1 MATDTSNSPTIQRPW
16 MPAFRYLI
24 QIGWRRFIL
33 LWFLGAMAAG
43 IATGILSSAGL
54 HDGSQDVLMLLY
66 MMSSALMVLARVVL
80 RSNPEYMPADH
91 MGASVEI
98 NVPAPSGQLAYAGWL
113 LARLSWLSFI
123 GLCFVLLMMG
133 LYLSSLVKPPPI
145 TIASDAR
152 PVRVIVKDAT
162 QKDKTTKS
170 SEILIDE
177 DGVHLRKIKPGAVTS
192 PVPPV
197 PPVPPVGAVPSVPP
211 VPPVAPNIPSV
222 VFDKDKGKITLGPE
236 GIRIEKREN
245 GVNKVIIVNGNGV
258 QVSQAEAD
266 AVIKD
271 AERAMQ
277 TASESSKQAT
287 EEAAKAQADTA
298 KAQADAQ
305 RAQDTAQAAKDD
317 AEAAAADAEAAAEE
331 ANAQVVTI
339 DLGKGDAAQI
349 AKSVK
354 DALTK
359 ARGTIEQDVRD
370 SMEQEQS
377 KGFQLPWNR
386 LIKALT
392 IISLLLLTGLKITA
406 NAQYAARASAMRAT
420 QRAEGET
427 LKRQLSDAQ
436 LKAMQAQVEPH
447 FLFNT
452 LASVDYLIETAP
464 AQASKMQKS
473 LINYLRAALPQMRQA
488 STTLG
493 REAKLITSY
502 LDILKVRME
511 ERLQTEVNVPPELQS
526 ADFPPMMLQSL
537 VENAIKHGLE
547 PKPEGGTLK
556 VRAWKEGDKLVIE
569 VADTGVGL
577 ATTGRAAPT
586 AGTGLGLNNI
596 RERLEMLYGKRA
608 QFSLALNMIDGV
620 ANGTIARVELPY
632 EVAAQSA

>member
-1 MATDTSNSPTIQRPW
+1 
-16 MPAFRYLI
+16 MPVFRYLI

-43 IATGILSSAGL
+43 ISTGILSTVGL
-54 HDGSQDVLMLLY
+54 HDGLEAVVMLIY

-80 RSNPEYMPADH
+80 RNNPEYMPADH
-91 MGASVEI
+91 LVTQAEV

-113 LARLSWLSFI
+113 LARMSWLSFI

-152 PVRVIVKDAT
+152 PVRVIVKEAT

-170 SEILIDE
+170 SEIIIDE
-177 DGVHLRKIKPGAVTS
+177 EGVHLRKIKPGAAK
-192 PVPPV
+192 PPAPPV
-197 PPVPPVGAVPSVPP
+197 PPVPA
-211 VPPVAPNIPSV
+211 VAPVVATEPTV
-222 VFDKDKGKITLGPE
+222 VFDKDKGKITLGAE
-236 GIRIEKREN
+236 GIRIEKMEN
-245 GVNKVIIVNGNGV
+245 GVKKIITVNGNGV
-258 QVSQAEAD
+258 QVSQADVEA
-266 AVIKD
+266 AIKD
-271 AERAMQ
+271 PQRAAEAMKN
-277 TASESSKQAT
+277 AEDSSKQAS
-287 EEAAKAQADTA
+287 ADAA

-305 RAQDTAQAAKDD
+305 RAKDTAQAAKDD
-317 AEAAAADAEAAAEE
+317 AEAAAADAEAAADE

-339 DLGKGDAAQI
+339 DLGKGDATQI
-349 AKSVK
+349 AKAVK

-359 ARGTIEQDVRD
+359 ARGTIEEDVRD
-370 SMEQEQS
+370 SIELEKSQ
-377 KGFQLPWNR
+377 GFQLPWNK

-392 IISLLLLTGLKITA
+392 VLSLLLLTGLKITA
-406 NAQYAARASAMRAT
+406 NAQYAARASTLRAT

-473 LINYLRAALPQMRQA
+473 LISYLRAALPQMRQA
-488 STTLG
+488 STNLG

-502 LDILKVRME
+502 LEILKVRME
-511 ERLQTEVNVPPELQS
+511 ERLQTQVDIPSSLQS
-526 ADFPPMMLQSL
+526 AEFPPMMLQSL

-556 VRAWKEGDKLVIE
+556 VRAWKEGDRLVLE

-608 QFSLALNMIDGV
+608 QFTLAPNMIDGV
-620 ANGTIARVELPY
+620 ATGTIARVELPY
-632 EVAAQSA
+632 EVSAQNA

>member
-1 MATDTSNSPTIQRPW
+1 MATDITNSSTVQRSW
-16 MPAFRYLI
+16 MPVFRYLI
-24 QIGWRRFIL
+24 QIGWRRFAL
-33 LWFLGAMAAG
+33 LWFLGAITAG
-43 IATGILSSAGL
+43 ISTGILSSAGL
-54 HDGSQDVLMLLY
+54 HDGLQDVVMLAY

-80 RSNPEYMPADH
+80 RNNPEYMPADH
-91 MGASVEI
+91 LVTQAEV

-113 LARLSWLSFI
+113 LARMSWLSFI

-152 PVRVIVKDAT
+152 PVRVIVKEAT

-170 SEILIDE
+170 SEIIIDE
-177 DGVHLRKIKPGAVTS
+177 EGVHLRKIKPGAAK
-192 PVPPV
+192 PPI
-197 PPVPPVGAVPSVPP
+197 PP
-211 VPPVAPNIPSV
+211 VPPVAPVAPTEPSV
-222 VFDKDKGKITLGPE
+222 VFDKDKGKITLGAE
-236 GIRIEKREN
+236 GIRIEKMEN
-245 GVNKVIIVNGNGV
+245 GVKKIITVNGNGV
-258 QVSQAEAD
+258 QVSQADVESAMKDPQRAAEAM
-266 AVIKD
+266 KN
-271 AERAMQ
+271 AED
-277 TASESSKQAT
+277 SSKQAS
-287 EEAAKAQADTA
+287 ADAA

-317 AEAAAADAEAAAEE
+317 AEAAAADAEAAADE

-339 DLGKGDAAQI
+339 DLGKGDATQI
-349 AKSVK
+349 AKAVK

-359 ARGTIEQDVRD
+359 ARGTIEEDVRD
-370 SMEQEQS
+370 SIELEKSQ
-377 KGFQLPWNR
+377 GFQLPWNK

-392 IISLLLLTGLKITA
+392 VLSLLLLTGLKITA

-473 LINYLRAALPQMRQA
+473 LISYLRAALPQMRQA
-488 STTLG
+488 STNLG

-502 LDILKVRME
+502 LEILKVRME
-511 ERLQTEVNVPPELQS
+511 ERLQTQVDIPSSLQS
-526 ADFPPMMLQSL
+526 AEFPPMMLQSL

-556 VRAWKEGDKLVIE
+556 VKAWKEGDKLVLE

-608 QFSLALNMIDGV
+608 QFTLAPNMMEGV
-620 ANGTIARVELPY
+620 ATGTIARVELPY
-632 EVAAQSA
+632 EVSAQNT